1 MLDMGV
7 LGTVQHNSLLSEWV
21 AMMEHGMLT
30 KSAAD
35 TRLGRAAST
44 SEARIRIQNGLGK
57 E

>member
-21 AMMEHGMLT
+21 AMTEHGMLT